1 MKKAKIILSMAM
13 SALLLA
19 PTAVPTAMCAAAP
32 TGHPKTTRGR
42 RTPQRLPGLVL
53 SNGQRL
59 GPNYLVFHNATYRII
74 ERLDEDMTHDEWS
87 ATMRQVLNR
96 VWNLNQV
103 RYRYAQLGNEEMVE
117 NLQEEIWD
125 ILFYLL
131 DHLTFRCHTGYRL
144 NFDDMIMVFYYV
156 SGGDVTEAGRGDD
169 EQYIAQ
175 GRSMDD
181 NLMRWARRRPNE
193 RTYRFALNALNAL
206 WYNTQL
212 HHDDWGTH
220 VSGNLI
226 RTLRYS
232 GGLRQVV
239 INACLSQLVTRYGRA
254 QYIDGDDYAEY
265 LMSRISPGESIDE
278 TIRGRNLEDH
288 AFWNGLLGTQ
298 QG

>member
-1 MKKAKIILSMAM
+1 MAL

-19 PTAVPTAMCAAAP
+19 PTAVPTAMCTAAP

-59 GPNYLVFHNATYRII
+59 GPNYLVFHNATYRLI
-74 ERLDEDMTHDEWS
+74 ERLDASMTHDEWN
-87 ATMRQVLNR
+87 ATMQQILNR

-131 DHLTFRCHTGYRL
+131 DHLTFRCQTGYRL
-144 NFDDMIMVFYYV
+144 NFNDMIVVLYYA
-156 SGGDVTEAGRGDD
+156 SGGDITEAMIRQGDH

-175 GRSMDD
+175 GRITDD
-181 NLMRWARRRPNE
+181 QLMEWAE
-193 RTYRFALNALNAL
+193 RQLNPHSYQFALVALRAL
-206 WYNTQL
+206 WYDTQL
-212 HHDDWGTH
+212 HQAEWETNVPHFLMDALSH
-220 VSGNLI
+220 SV
-226 RTLRYS
+226 
-232 GGLRQVV
+232 GLRQALVD
-239 INACLSQLVTRYGRA
+239 ACLPRLATRHGRSQYV
-254 QYIDGDDYAEY
+254 DEY
-265 LMSRISPGESIDE
+265 HDPLMSRVSPGNSIDE
-278 TIRGRNLEDH
+278 TIRDRNIYERQ
-288 AFWNGLLGTQ
+288 FWNGLLGNQ